1 MDMAKKL
8 KSCTFIDGTHC
19 LTETNYK
26 DHKIYKVTHRGLEFY
41 QILKD
46 EKLIGMFSKLIYAKD
61 EIDKME
67 TKWLFYGSF

>member
-1 MDMAKKL
+1 MAKKL
-8 KSCTFIDGTHC
+8 KSCTFIDGVHC

-26 DHKIYKVTHRGLEFY
+26 DYKIYKVTHRGLEYY

-67 TKWLFYGSF
+67 TK